1 VGAGALYYRILRA
14 SYLLV
19 SKEIILIDADGKKNE
34 ADNKTPWNICQY
46 KIKNRE
52 GKTVRKLS
60 GYRKTCCGQR

>member
-1 VGAGALYYRILRA
+1 VETGALFCRILLT
-14 SYLLV
+14 SYLIV
-19 SKEIILIDADGKKNE
+19 SKEIILIDTAEKKNE

-52 GKTVRKLS
+52 GKTVGKLS

>member
-1 VGAGALYYRILRA
+1 VVAGAYYCRTLRT

-19 SKEIILIDADGKKNE
+19 SKEIILIDAAGKKNE

-46 KIKNRE
+46 KIKIRE

-60 GYRKTCCGQR
+60 GYRKFCCVQR